1 MRRLLTFPL
10 MLLAGALLCPEETE
24 GGGCAVGHYATAT
37 YQAPYVASTVS
48 YAPAVYLAVFQVYQP
63 VPVVFSTYQPVV
75 AVPVA
80 VPNVVAPVT
89 PAKVGVAGQAS
100 GATPCEQ
107 QLQAL
112 TARIAQLEAALK
124 VPAPTRPSQKEDAPP
139 SQPQAQAPA
148 SKGLAVMVTACA
160 GCHERQNA
168 AEKGKGLVLLDSG
181 ALVDLSDAQLV
192 KVYRSILSGKMPKGT
207 KLTQEEGSSLLE
219 YLDTLKGGVK

>member
-1 MRRLLTFPL
+1 MRRILTFPL
-10 MLLAGALLCPEETE
+10 LLMTGALLCPEQTE

-37 YQAPYVASTVS
+37 YSVPYVAPTAT

-75 AVPVA
+75 AVPAV
-80 VPNVVAPVT
+80 VPNAVAPV
-89 PAKVGVAGQAS
+89 AQARVTTAAQA

-112 TARIAQLEAALK
+112 TVRIAQLEAALK
-124 VPAPTRPSQKEDAPP
+124 VPAPTRPSQQKEDAPP
-139 SQPQAQAPA
+139 PQTQAPA
-148 SKGLAVMVTACA
+148 GKGLSVMVTACA

-168 AEKGKGLVLLDSG
+168 AEKGKGLVLLDG
-181 ALVDLSDAQLV
+181 DALVDLSDAQLV
-192 KVYRSILSGKMPKGT
+192 KVYRNVLSGKMPPKT

-219 YLDTLKGGVK
+219 FLDTLKGGAK